1 MTLRTKASFLISII
15 IIIVM
20 GVSGIYYLHFLQRSL
35 KASILA
41 GVEGVSESTS
51 QAISKFLADSLKET
65 QAIALA
71 LPVEA
76 LEQQDRSVIRNRLKL
91 LLDIFPKFENGM
103 FILDKNGRLWVD
115 YPQSAAEGT
124 DFSYREYFQRTLK
137 EKKGIV
143 GVPYVSGRTG
153 QPVLTF
159 TALLRG
165 SDNRV
170 LGVLGCS
177 VQMLSPDALGGI
189 RSIKIG
195 RSGYIFVYDSSRTM
209 ILHPQNE
216 RVLQQDIP
224 PGANKL
230 LDAAL
235 AGIEGVGETV
245 NSRGVPMLS
254 SFKRIPG
261 TDWIVAAQQPQSE
274 AYAPLVKAT
283 GGLLLSIVLMVMVA
297 VVLVA
302 IAMRRVTK
310 PLTKLRQAVMFF
322 GREESAESQ
331 KVSNELEMIRSG
343 DEIGDLARAFL
354 DISKKLD
361 ETLISLKRANND
373 WERTFN
379 TVPDLI
385 AIVDKQYNII
395 KINQAMADR
404 FGINPHDAPGLK
416 CYTLF
421 HGTDEPLK
429 LCPHERLLE
438 DGQEHIE
445 EIAEKRLDSIFL
457 VTASPLRDQDGELIG
472 SLHVARDITELKRA
486 QEERLELARQL
497 LQAQKLESLGVLAG
511 GIAHDLNNIMMVI
524 LGNLDLL
531 GLVNL
536 PEKSRERL
544 INAEKACEQAQ
555 TLANRL
561 LTFAK
566 GGLPIKKI
574 HHLGE
579 LLHESASLAL
589 SGSRS
594 KSSVDLGED
603 LWAVAVDASQ
613 MIQVFCNL
621 FINAD
626 QAMPQGG
633 AVVIRAEN
641 VKVEKEDILP
651 LKTGKY
657 VKITIADQGLGIQPP
672 YLDKVFDPYFTT
684 KPKGSGLGLTTAYS
698 IVKQHQGHLA
708 VESVSGVGTTFT
720 VYLPAS
726 ETDHYPEKREVAGPI
741 IGQGRILLIDDEATV
756 REVLGEML
764 AELGY
769 QVSFATE
776 GREAIQLY
784 KQAQE
789 ENQPF
794 AAAIMD
800 LTIPGGLGGKETL
813 EEIKKIDPQVR
824 AIVSSGY
831 SDDAVMAEYH
841 KYGFSGA
848 IAKPYSI
855 IKLSHIL
862 NKAIK

>member
-1 MTLRTKASFLISII
+1 MS
-15 IIIVM
+15 
-20 GVSGIYYLHFLQRSL
+20 VSGVYYLHFLQRSL

-41 GVEGVSESTS
+41 GVEGVSNSTS
-51 QAISKFLADSLKET
+51 QAISKFLADSLKEA
-65 QAIALA
+65 QAVALA

-76 LEQQDRSVIRNRLKL
+76 LEKQDRLIIRNRLKV

-103 FILDKNGRLWVD
+103 FILDKDGRLWVD
-115 YPQSAAEGT
+115 YPQSPAAEGA
-124 DFSYREYFQRTLK
+124 DFSYREYFQRTLM
-137 EKKGIV
+137 EDTGIV
-143 GVPYVSGRTG
+143 GMPYVSGRTG
-153 QPVLTF
+153 KPVLTF

-165 SDNRV
+165 SDNQV

-177 VQMLSPDALGGI
+177 VLMLSPNALGGI
-189 RSIKIG
+189 RNVKIG
-195 RSGYIFVYDSSRTM
+195 RSGYIFVYDSSRMM

-216 RVLQQDIP
+216 RVLKRDIP
-224 PGANKL
+224 PGANTL

-235 AGIEGVGETV
+235 AGVEGVGDTV

-254 SFKRIPG
+254 SFKLIPG

-274 AYAPLVKAT
+274 AYAPLAQAT
-283 GGLLLSIVLMVMVA
+283 QGLILSIVLMVMVA
-297 VVLVA
+297 VVSVA
-302 IAMRRVTK
+302 IAIRRVTR

-322 GREESAESQ
+322 GKEESTESQ
-331 KVSNELEMIRSG
+331 KVSNELELIRSG
-343 DEIGDLARAFL
+343 DEIGDLASAFL

-385 AIVDKQYNII
+385 AIIDKQHTIM

-404 FGINPHDAPGLK
+404 FGINPQDAVGLK

-429 LCPHERLLE
+429 LCPHERLLK

-445 EIAEKRLDSIFL
+445 EIADRRLDSIFL
-457 VTASPLRDQDGELIG
+457 VTASPLRDQNGELLG
-472 SLHVARDITELKRA
+472 SLHMARDITELKRA
-486 QEERLELARQL
+486 QEDRLELERQL

-531 GLVNL
+531 ASVKL
-536 PEKSRERL
+536 PERSRGQL
-544 INAEKACEQAQ
+544 LNAEKACEQAQ

-574 HHLGE
+574 QPLGK
-579 LLHESASLAL
+579 LLNESASLAL

-594 KSSVDLGED
+594 KLSIDLREN
-603 LWAVAVDASQ
+603 LWAVEVDASQ

-621 FINAD
+621 LINAD

-633 AVVIRAEN
+633 SVAIQAEN

-657 VKITIADQGLGIQPP
+657 VKVTIADQGLGIPPP
-672 YLDKVFDPYFTT
+672 YLDKIFDPYFTT

-698 IVKQHQGHLA
+698 IVKQHLGHLA
-708 VESVSGVGTTFT
+708 VESVGDVGATFS
-720 VYLPAS
+720 VYLPAL
-726 ETDHYPEKREVAGPI
+726 ETNHYPEKREVAGPI
-741 IGQGRILLIDDEATV
+741 IGRGRILVMDDEATV
-756 REVLGEML
+756 REVLGKML
-764 AELGY
+764 EELGY
-769 QVSFATE
+769 QVSFAAE

-789 ENQPF
+789 QNQPF

-813 EEIKKIDPQVR
+813 EQIKKIDPHVR

-831 SDDAVMAEYH
+831 SEDAVIADYH

-848 IAKPYSI
+848 IAKPYKL

-862 NKAIK
+862 KQAIK